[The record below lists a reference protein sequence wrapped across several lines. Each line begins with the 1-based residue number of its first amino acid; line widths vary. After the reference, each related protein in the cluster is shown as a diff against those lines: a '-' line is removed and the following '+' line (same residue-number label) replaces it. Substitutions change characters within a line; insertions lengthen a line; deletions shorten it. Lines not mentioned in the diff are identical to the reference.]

1 MRIRTQCPPFL
12 LSSYSGNAVSI
23 GCLRRCCY
31 FLLSVWFCLCS
42 CAHISMLFIMFC
54 HILYISKHINLIIKE
69 EAHLSL
75 TVDNK
80 IVTKKNEEIRLVV
93 GFLCKGNKRQL
104 PAKKETRLLPY
115 NSFFKSS
122 MSGRALRSRS
132 GISLEARYV
141 ATPIGLL

>member
-1 MRIRTQCPPFL
+1 
-12 LSSYSGNAVSI
+12 
-23 GCLRRCCY
+23 
-31 FLLSVWFCLCS
+31 
-42 CAHISMLFIMFC
+42 MFC
-54 HILYISKHINLIIKE
+54 NILYISKHINLIIKE

>member
-1 MRIRTQCPPFL
+1 M
-12 LSSYSGNAVSI
+12 
-23 GCLRRCCY
+23 
-31 FLLSVWFCLCS
+31 
-42 CAHISMLFIMFC
+42 MFC

-104 PAKKETRLLPY
+104 PVRKRNKA
-115 NSFFKSS
+115 F
-122 MSGRALRSRS
+122 ALQ
-132 GISLEARYV
+132 
-141 ATPIGLL
+141 